1 MRTRWTLTARC
12 PRPDDGGQLVQEAGW
27 AAEACALTRALT
39 SGPGRP
45 RRSESVRNSRRLPPP
60 ARPVGW
66 SAVRDRQVEPAEPCE
81 VAEDVD
87 LGDLALPDR
96 EAHHRE
102 RPPLGGHDHT
112 RRSVHQRR
120 LRYAGEAASGER
132 RPRVSVVTYRRPRA
146 IRYQLPL
153 AFWAA
158 AARSA
163 LMAGRVPW
171 LAAA

>member
-27 AAEACALTRALT
+27 AADACPLTRALT

-45 RRSESVRNSRRLPPP
+45 RRSGSVRNSRRLAPA

-66 SAVRDRQVEPAEPCE
+66 SAVGDRQVEPAEPCG

-87 LGDLALPDR
+87 LGDLAPPDR

-102 RPPLGGHDHT
+102 RLSLGGHDYP

-120 LRYAGEAASGER
+120 DRKSTRLNSSHVRISYA
-132 RPRVSVVTYRRPRA
+132 V
-146 IRYQLPL
+146 
-153 AFWAA
+153 
-158 AARSA
+158 
-163 LMAGRVPW
+163 
-171 LAAA
+171 